1 MTPQDKTP
9 EGRLARGLAFGGT
22 AARMGG
28 TYLKY
33 AARKPFVRAE
43 DREQARRTMNEES
56 AEALFG
62 GLCRLKGTAL
72 KIAQMLSLEL
82 DIFPPEMRRE
92 LEKSYTDVPPMNRAM
107 ARKVLVNAYGDR
119 PEDVLASFDSQA
131 FAAASLGQV
140 HRAVGH
146 DGAQLALKIQYPT
159 IRRTIGDDIRLLRG
173 LLRPFAERK
182 ALDPAITEIETRF
195 MEETNYLAEA
205 ENARFF
211 RDNLDLDNV
220 RTPLVYDDLCTNR
233 VLCMS
238 FMEGKPLNHWLA
250 ADPPQEAR
258 DTVARRL
265 DDIFLQGF
273 YELRCIHADP
283 NPGNYI
289 IADDLTVGLVDFGCV
304 KRFTPEF
311 VLQYQR
317 LPQIITQG
325 GKEEYFDALRRMDL
339 VNKDLDRETEEAIY
353 ECAYAFGTWLGR
365 LFDNEHFD
373 FGAETGY
380 IGEGKEIM
388 RAMFRHRKH
397 FTMNPDLVFLDRTR
411 YGLMR
416 IYEQL
421 KCRISLRN
429 PYECPEYIPGG
440 KE

>member
-1 MTPQDKTP
+1 MPQSDKTP

-28 TYLKY
+28 AYLKY

-43 DREQARRTMNEES
+43 DRERERRSMSEKS
-56 AEALFG
+56 AEVLFG

-82 DIFPPEMRRE
+82 DIFPPEIRCE

-107 ARKVLVNAYGDR
+107 ARKVLVNAYGER
-119 PEDVLASFDSQA
+119 PEDVFASFDSQA

-146 DGAQLALKIQYPT
+146 DGGQYALKIQYPT
-159 IRRTIGDDIRLLRG
+159 IRRTITDDIRLLRG

-182 ALDPAITEIETRF
+182 ALEPTIVEIETRF
-195 MEETNYLAEA
+195 MEETDYLAEA
-205 ENARFF
+205 GNARFF
-211 RDNLDLDNV
+211 RDNLNLDNV
-220 RTPLVYDDLCTNR
+220 RTPLVYEDLCTDR

-238 FMEGKPLNHWLA
+238 FMEGKTLNHWLED
-250 ADPPQEAR
+250 DPSQEAR

-265 DDIFLQGF
+265 DDIFLKSF
-273 YELRCIHADP
+273 YGLHCIHADP

-289 IADDLTVGLVDFGCV
+289 VADDLTVGLVDFGCV

-311 VLQYQR
+311 VACYQR

-325 GKEEYFDALRRMDL
+325 DKEEYFDALRSMDL
-339 VNKDLDRETEEAIY
+339 VNSDLDQATKESIY
-353 ECAYAFGTWLGR
+353 ECAYAFGVWLGR
-365 LFDNEHFD
+365 LFDDEYFD
-373 FGAETGY
+373 FGRETGY

-429 PYECPEYIPGG
+429 PYECPGISPGT